1 MVACQ
6 EQTMGK
12 ILIIDDEYSILETL
26 EMFLAEKG
34 HEIYTASTG
43 AQGMML
49 FEREKPDVVILDI
62 RLPDESGLDLLAKIR
77 GSTPDARVI
86 IITAFHDM
94 ETTVEAMK
102 RGGYEYIPKPL
113 DADAIENAVNH
124 ALQIKEID
132 SEPSLWGESRVL
144 FPEREVIIGK
154 SEAMQGIFK
163 TIGLVCQN
171 QVTIL
176 IEGETGT
183 GKELIARIIHLNSL
197 QDPDTFVVMDCSSV
211 VETLLESEFFGHEK
225 GSFTGATQT
234 KQGLIELAG
243 GGTLFLDEI
252 GELPLSLQGKLL
264 GFLQRREFMRV
275 GGQKTLK
282 SRCRVIAATNRDLAN
297 MVQKGRFREDLYYR
311 LRVVTIHVPPLNAR
325 LSDIPELANHFLWK
339 INREL
344 GTRVT
349 KMERGVMEHLK
360 HCAWTGNVRE
370 LENVLLEAV
379 VHARGNVILL
389 EEIVRIL
396 SDRYQSSA
404 DGDQKESLLHM
415 EKEHICN
422 ILSHVGWNRTKAAHL
437 LGISLP
443 TLRSKIRKYEI
454 LPSGWQDE

>member
-1 MVACQ
+1 
-6 EQTMGK
+6 MGK

-26 EMFLAEKG
+26 EMFLTEKG

-49 FEREKPDVVILDI
+49 FKRETPDVVILDI

-77 GSTPDARVI
+77 GSAPDARVI

-94 ETTVEAMK
+94 ETTIEAMK

-113 DADAIENAVNH
+113 DADEIENAVNH

-132 SEPSLWGESRVL
+132 SEPSFCGESRVS
-144 FPEREVIIGK
+144 PEGEVIIGK

-171 QVTIL
+171 RVTVL

-183 GKELIARIIHLNSL
+183 GKELIARVIHLNSL
-197 QDPDTFVVMDCSSV
+197 QNPDAFVVMDCSSV
-211 VETLLESEFFGHEK
+211 VETLLESELFGHEK

-243 GGTLFLDEI
+243 SGTLFLDEI

-282 SRCRVIAATNRDLAN
+282 SHCRVIAATNRDLADR
-297 MVQKGRFREDLYYR
+297 VQKGRFREDLYYR
-311 LRVVTIHVPPLNAR
+311 LRVVTIHVPPLRER
-325 LSDIPELANHFLWK
+325 LSDIPELANHFLRK

-349 KMERGVMEHLK
+349 KMERGVMEHLM

-389 EEIVRIL
+389 QEIVRIL
-396 SDRYQSSA
+396 SDRYRFPA
-404 DGDQKESLLHM
+404 DDRQKESLPHM

-454 LPSGWQDE
+454 VPSGWQEE

>member
-1 MVACQ
+1 
-6 EQTMGK
+6 MGK

-26 EMFLAEKG
+26 EMFLTEKG
-34 HEIYTASTG
+34 HETHTASTG

-77 GSTPDARVI
+77 GSAPDARVI
-86 IITAFHDM
+86 VITAFHDM
-94 ETTVEAMK
+94 ETTIEAMK
-102 RGGYEYIPKPL
+102 RGGYEYITKPL
-113 DADAIENAVNH
+113 DADEMEKAVNH

-132 SEPSLWGESRVL
+132 SEPSFYDESRV

-171 QVTIL
+171 PVTVL

-183 GKELIARIIHLNSL
+183 GKELIARIIHLNSV
-197 QDPDTFVVMDCSSV
+197 QDPEAFVVMDCSSV
-211 VETLLESEFFGHEK
+211 VETLLESELFGHEK

-234 KQGLIELAG
+234 KQGLIELAA

-252 GELPLSLQGKLL
+252 GELPLGLQGKLL

-275 GGQKTLK
+275 GGQKILK
-282 SRCRVIAATNRDLAN
+282 SRCRVIAATNRDLAD

-311 LRVVTIHVPPLNAR
+311 LRVVTIYVPPLRER
-325 LSDIPELANHFLWK
+325 LSDIPELANHFLQK
-339 INREL
+339 INLEL

-349 KMERGVMEHLK
+349 KMERGVMEHLMQ
-360 HCAWTGNVRE
+360 CAWIGNVRE
-370 LENVLLEAV
+370 LENLLLEAV

-389 EEIVRIL
+389 EEIERIL
-396 SDRYQSSA
+396 SDRYRSPSEGHQE
-404 DGDQKESLLHM
+404 DSLLHM
-415 EKEHICN
+415 EKEHIWN
-422 ILSHVGWNRTKAAHL
+422 VLSHVGWNRTKAAHL

-454 LPSGWQDE
+454 FPSGWQEE